1 MWMYFLTVYFIK
13 SKYKSSNSGENLASR
28 QRCAMFEKYILDF
41 KDQYEKKKVK
51 QGMSKFYIDWNQDT

>member
-13 SKYKSSNSGENLASR
+13 SKHKSSNSGENLASR

-41 KDQYEKKKVK
+41 KDQYEKKVK
-51 QGMSKFYIDWNQDT
+51 QGIRNFYIDY